1 MNEEENINP
10 LNQRIFR
17 QPPIIRFNQNTPATQ
32 ETEEETIE
40 PIHEPSLEIVGT
52 AHISDKSIDK
62 VRETIYEKNQK
73 L

>member
-62 VRETIYEKNQK
+62 VR
-73 L
+73 